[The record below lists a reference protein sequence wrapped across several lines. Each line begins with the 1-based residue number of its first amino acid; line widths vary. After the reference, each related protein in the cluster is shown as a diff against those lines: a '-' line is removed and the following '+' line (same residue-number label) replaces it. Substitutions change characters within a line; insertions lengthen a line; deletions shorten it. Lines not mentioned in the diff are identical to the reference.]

1 MSRPIPRIE
10 YEDYNESPTE
20 KLKRKAIADPY
31 VPVGILGL
39 CGALAWGAYSYKSR
53 GNTSTSIFLMR
64 LRVVAQT
71 CVVGAMAVGAGVTM
85 MKSFSSE
92 KKS

>member
-1 MSRPIPRIE
+1 MSRPVIE
-10 YEDYNESPTE
+10 YETESATD
-20 KLKRKAIADPY
+20 KLKRKALADPY
-31 VPVGILGL
+31 VPVGILGFV
-39 CGALAWGAYSYKSR
+39 GALAWGAYSYKSR

-85 MKSFSSE
+85 WKRSSPDKE
-92 KKS
+92 T